1 MLSPE
6 HVRYRADGLQLK
18 EGVNSYLIT
27 IKMAS
32 CVFQILV
39 VTRRFISSF
48 FSLKIH
54 ELLNSCGVQWDG
66 VNIISLVD
74 HSEDVVRA
82 AEQAALKVIR
92 EKGIV
97 DLRTPPATRNVD
109 KHDDDDDN
117 DPHNGTVAS
126 SATPSS

>member
-1 MLSPE
+1 
-6 HVRYRADGLQLK
+6 
-18 EGVNSYLIT
+18 
-27 IKMAS
+27 MAS
-32 CVFQILV
+32 CVFQILF

-48 FSLKIH
+48 FFSLKVH

-117 DPHNGTVAS
+117 DHHNGTVAS